1 MKHLI
6 QIALRNLNRQK
17 RRTYLLGGAIAFGIT
32 IVTLIN
38 GFAGSFVDNVSEN
51 FSQLLA
57 GHIFVSAQQ
66 RLDDGRERR
75 LIGNDEVVFEAID
88 ASPVDPVTTTK
99 RSDFTGALLFQGESV
114 RQNIVGANWED
125 EEFLRE
131 RLVLLEGS
139 FDNMLRTNRAG
150 ARNGIIL
157 TKEIADRLNV
167 AIDDRVIVRMET
179 LDGQQNV
186 GEFSVAAVS
195 YDPGLFGQLSAYAD
209 LDYVNE
215 LLLVPPGSYQTLGI
229 FLDNLSLID
238 ERVTPFYDE
247 LAKRADV
254 FERATGEAE
263 ENPIEQI
270 FAEEEDETW
279 TGTRYRV
286 YTLNDLLSEVDQIVD
301 LLNGAALVI
310 LVVLFVIIMVGIT
323 NTFRMIMYERVKE
336 IGTMRALGMQR
347 GDVLL
352 SFLFEAVFLA
362 LGGVVAGIA
371 LAGVVML
378 ILSQIYLGLDS
389 PIFILL
395 KNGYFTFRLLPS
407 QVALNTGIV
416 VILTVIAAFFP
427 SRKAA
432 RMEPVD
438 ALRSV

>member
-1 MKHLI
+1 MRHLI

-17 RRTYLLGGAIAFGIT
+17 RRTFLLGGAIAFGIT

-38 GFAGSFVDNVSEN
+38 GFAGSFVENVSQN

-57 GHIFVSAQQ
+57 GHIFVSA
-66 RLDDGRERR
+66 RERTPDGEERR
-75 LIGNDEVVFEAID
+75 LIPTDEVIFQAIE
-88 ASPVDPVTTTK
+88 ASPIDPVTTTK

-114 RQNIVGANWED
+114 RQNIVGADWEE

-139 FDNMLRTNRAG
+139 FENMLRTNREG
-150 ARNGIIL
+150 SRNGIIL
-157 TKEIADRLNV
+157 TEEIARRLNV

-179 LDGQQNV
+179 LNGQQNV
-186 GEFSVAAVS
+186 GEFTVAAIS

-229 FLDNLSLID
+229 FLEDLSLID
-238 ERVTPFYDE
+238 ERVGPFYDS
-247 LAKRADV
+247 LAERANV
-254 FERATGEAE
+254 FERATEEVE

-270 FAEEEDETW
+270 FAEDEDESW

-310 LVVLFVIIMVGIT
+310 LIVLFVIIMVGIT

-347 GDVLL
+347 GDVLA
-352 SFLFEAVFLA
+352 SFLFEAMFLA
-362 LGGVVAGIA
+362 LGGVVAGV
-371 LAGVVML
+371 LVAGVAML

-395 KNGYFTFRLLPS
+395 RNGYFTFRLLPS

-416 VILTVIAAFFP
+416 VVLTVIAAFFP